1 MIKYYDIGINLF
13 TNSYKDE
20 MKIINDARDAGVEC
34 ILTGSSGRENELVNE
49 FTKKHDVYGTAGIH
63 PHEAENAT
71 EKNFKRIEKI
81 IKTNDKIIAVGEC
94 GLDYNRMF
102 SEKEVQLTC
111 FKRHIEL
118 AVKLDKPLFLHMRDA
133 DEDFIKC
140 FEGYEN
146 ICKKSVVHCYTSGR
160 KTLEVLLEMGFYI
173 GITGWICDERRAD
186 ELRNAVE
193 IIPKERLLLET
204 DSPYLTPR
212 GRKLPRTNVPQNIVY
227 VAQELAKYMPLSEEE
242 IISNAKKNTEDLF
255 GI

>member
-1 MIKYYDIGINLF
+1 
-13 TNSYKDE
+13 
-20 MKIINDARDAGVEC
+20 
-34 ILTGSSGRENELVNE
+34 
-49 FTKKHDVYGTAGIH
+49 
-63 PHEAENAT
+63 
-71 EKNFKRIEKI
+71 
-81 IKTNDKIIAVGEC
+81 
-94 GLDYNRMF
+94 
-102 SEKEVQLTC
+102 
-111 FKRHIEL
+111 
-118 AVKLDKPLFLHMRDA
+118 
-133 DEDFIKC
+133 
-140 FEGYEN
+140 
-146 ICKKSVVHCYTSGR
+146 
-160 KTLEVLLEMGFYI
+160 MGFYI